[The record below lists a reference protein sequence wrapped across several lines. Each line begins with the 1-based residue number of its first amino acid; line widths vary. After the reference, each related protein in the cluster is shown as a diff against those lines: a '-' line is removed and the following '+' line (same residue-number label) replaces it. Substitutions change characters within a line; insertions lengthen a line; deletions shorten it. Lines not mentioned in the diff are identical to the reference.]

1 LKKLILLSSIAV
13 FLIFLNSNYVH
24 ATTKTDFPG
33 LHRHIEKNEIE
44 GYYLSEPLD
53 GETESCSLSVKI
65 RKVKGGYVFTFDI
78 DGKIAKGMVKLTK
91 SDDPKEFGITF
102 KGIHWA
108 ENNGDISRPGQQNKL
123 KLPDGIEG
131 VWSAAGIVIQNYGNA
146 MNSYMQIAS
155 CGQKYINLVKQ
166 DR

>member
-1 LKKLILLSSIAV
+1 MKKLLVFPAIAFFLLFTSG
-13 FLIFLNSNYVH
+13 NYVM
-24 ATTKTDFPG
+24 ADKPNAR
-33 LHRHIEKNEIE
+33 LQVVPQNKEIE
-44 GYYLSEPLD
+44 GYYLSEALD
-53 GETESCSLSVKI
+53 GETETCSLSVKI
-65 RKVKGGYVFTFDI
+65 RKAKGGYVFTFDI
-78 DGKIAKGMVKLTK
+78 GGKIISGKVKLIK

-108 ENNGDISRPGQQNKL
+108 ENNGDISNTTQQNKL

-131 VWSAAGIVIQNYGNA
+131 VWSASGIVIQNYGNA

-166 DR
+166 